1 MTDMTFKSLLH
12 LHVQWLQMM
21 FDLVILGSG
30 SAAFAA
36 ALKAADH
43 GAKTAMIERGTIGGT
58 CVNVGCVPSKNLLRA
73 GELRYY
79 DSNREF
85 PGINPGRTTLQ
96 FSRIIEQ
103 KNQIVKAL
111 RKEKYSDVLK
121 SLPSTKLFRGDARFV
136 SRTRVKVDGINVDG
150 RKFIVA
156 TGSSPRIPNIP
167 GIESVD
173 YLTNVEALSL
183 KKRPATMIVLG
194 GRALGLEFAQMYS
207 HMGTHV
213 TLLQRSDRIIPE
225 EEPAISDALRS
236 YLQAEGIT
244 IKTGVQIKRVYQTQG
259 RKVVAGRVKGREFEV
274 RADELLLATGRDPN
288 TDSLVLDAVRVKLRE
303 DGAVRV
309 NREMHTTAPHV
320 WAAGDVI
327 GEPMLETIA
336 AKEGAVAAENAL
348 LGTHRKI
355 DFLPVPRAIFTSPQV
370 ATVGLTEKG
379 AHDHGIE
386 CACRTIPMTK
396 VPKAIVI
403 RDTRGLIKMVVD
415 ASTGRILGVHILA
428 DKAADVIHE
437 AVLAVKYR
445 LTIDDIIDTVHV
457 FPTIGESIKLVAT
470 AFRKDIDQL
479 SCCAE

>member
-1 MTDMTFKSLLH
+1 
-12 LHVQWLQMM
+12 M

-43 GAKTAMIERGTIGGT
+43 GRKTAMIERSTLGGT

-79 DSNREF
+79 DSHREF
-85 PGINPGRTTLQ
+85 PGIRPGGAT
-96 FSRIIEQ
+96 FEFNRIIEQ
-103 KNQIVKAL
+103 KNQIVRGL
-111 RKEKYSDVLK
+111 RKEKYADVLR
-121 SLPSTKLFRGDARFV
+121 SLPSTKLFRGNARFV

-150 RKFIVA
+150 RKFLIA
-156 TGSSPRIPNIP
+156 TGSSPRIPSIP
-167 GIESVD
+167 GIENVD
-173 YLTNVEALSL
+173 YLTNVEALNLRS
-183 KKRPATMIVLG
+183 RPASMIVLG

-207 HMGTHV
+207 HMGTRV
-213 TLLQRSDRIIPE
+213 TLLQRSHRIIPE
-225 EEPAISDALRS
+225 EEPALSDALRQ
-236 YLQAEGIT
+236 YLEEEGIK
-244 IKTGVQIKRVYQTQG
+244 IKTGVRIKRIYQKQNETV
-259 RKVVAGRVKGREFEV
+259 VVATVNGREFEA
-274 RADELLLATGRDPN
+274 RGEELLLATGRDPN
-288 TDSLVLDAVRVKLRE
+288 TNLLGLETVPVGLKQ

-327 GEPMLETIA
+327 GEPMQETIA
-336 AKEGAVAAENAL
+336 AKEGATAAENAL
-348 LGTHRKI
+348 SGTHKKI

-379 AHDHGIE
+379 AHEHGIE
-386 CACRTIPMTK
+386 CACRTIPMSK

-403 RDTRGLIKMVVD
+403 RETRGLIKMV
-415 ASTGRILGVHILA
+415 AESSTGRILGVLILA
-428 DKAADVIHE
+428 DGAADIIHE
-437 AVLAVKYR
+437 AVLAVKYK

-457 FPTIGESIKLVAT
+457 FPTMTESIKLAAT
-470 AFRKDIDQL
+470 SFRKDIDEL

>member
-1 MTDMTFKSLLH
+1 
-12 LHVQWLQMM
+12 M

-36 ALKAADH
+36 AIKAADH
-43 GAKTAMIERGTIGGT
+43 GAKTAMIERSTLGGT

-79 DSNREF
+79 DSHREF
-85 PGINPGRTTLQ
+85 PVIRPGRTTLE
-96 FSRIIEQ
+96 FNRIIEQ
-103 KNQIVKAL
+103 KNQIVRGL

-121 SLPSTKLFRGDARFV
+121 SLLSAKLFRGNARFV
-136 SRTRVKVDGINVDG
+136 SKTRVKVDGINVDG

-156 TGSSPRIPNIP
+156 TGSSPRVPNIP
-167 GIESVD
+167 GIENVD

-183 KKRPATMIVLG
+183 RNKPASMVVLG

-207 HMGTHV
+207 HMGTNATV
-213 TLLQRSDRIIPE
+213 LQRSDRIIPE
-225 EEPAISDALRS
+225 EEPEISEALRQ
-236 YLQAEGIT
+236 YLENEGIE
-244 IKTGVQIKRVYQTQG
+244 IKTGVKVKRVYQIQAE
-259 RKVVAGRVKGREFEV
+259 KVVVATARGREFEA

-288 TDSLVLDAVRVKLRE
+288 TNLLGLETVPVGLRN
-303 DGAVRV
+303 DGAVKV
-309 NREMHTTAPHV
+309 NREMRTTAPHV

-336 AKEGAVAAENAL
+336 AKEGATAAENAL

-370 ATVGLTEKG
+370 ASVGLTEKQ
-379 AHDHGIE
+379 AHEQGYE
-386 CACRTIPMTK
+386 CICRTIPMSK
-396 VPKAIVI
+396 VPKAVVI
-403 RDTRGLIKMVVD
+403 RDLRGLVKMVAD

-428 DKAADVIHE
+428 DNAADIIQE
-437 AVLAVKYR
+437 AVLAVKYK

-457 FPTIGESIKLVAT
+457 FPTITESIKLAAT
-470 AFRKDIDQL
+470 SFRKDIDQL